1 MLLEDNRYKESIT
14 SSTYQRV
21 NHSSRAF
28 QRVQCV
34 SDDDPYPMAWF
45 GDLLCVASSFLYAV
59 SNITQESWV
68 RSSAGPPRFLGRLG
82 VCGAVL
88 SCVQALIFERHAL
101 FSSRSGQVP
110 LWRNGPGLLAWGAYT
125 CALSAAYALTS
136 WFLVGADAALFN
148 LSLLTADVYAVLFA
162 WFAEGVA
169 VSPLYGVAFACTM
182 AGLTV
187 YHRAPAATS
196 TASRAAAAEAQ
207 ANAEA
212 EAETADNTES
222 KLGGHVLEY
231 LGSDTV
237 SMLHSGHSGGAE

>member
-1 MLLEDNRYKESIT
+1 
-14 SSTYQRV
+14 
-21 NHSSRAF
+21 
-28 QRVQCV
+28 
-34 SDDDPYPMAWF
+34 MAWF
-45 GDLLCVASSFLYAV
+45 GDLLCIASAFLYAV
-59 SNITQESWV
+59 SNVTQETWV

-101 FSSRSGQVP
+101 FGSSSGQAP
-110 LWRNGPGLLAWGAYT
+110 LWRNGPGLLAWAAYT

-196 TASRAAAAEAQ
+196 TASRAAAAAAAVATQ
-207 ANAEA
+207 ANVEV
-212 EAETADNTES
+212 EIDGTNGDTCNCLNPEGSE
-222 KLGGHVLEY
+222 
-231 LGSDTV
+231 SDTT
-237 SMLHSGHSGGAE
+237 SILHSGVVA